1 MRIALLVS
9 GRIPHFV
16 SESAL
21 QLESLPSTIVI
32 ATFTV
37 FRLIKWPTSLPCMS
51 VLFLTIAVQITCHH
65 RPLCHLPP
73 RQHKLLLKHLHPHL
87 QVQLLDRERE
97 NSASAQ
103 QKAAM
108 DWDTKNEQDGLKVT
122 QQKQDVLGVSK
133 SFLTCWS
140 YHAIEHHF
148 TSLPTVLTFI
158 LILLL
163 LPKHHVSTT
172 VNTS

>member
-16 SESAL
+16 SKSAL
-21 QLESLPSTIVI
+21 QLESQPPTTVI

-65 RPLCHLPP
+65 PPLCHLPP

-97 NSASAQ
+97 NRASAQ

-140 YHAIEHHF
+140 YLMLLNIISHHYLLY
-148 TSLPTVLTFI
+148 LPLF
-158 LILLL
+158 
-163 LPKHHVSTT
+163 
-172 VNTS
+172 